1 MWTQES
7 FLGGVASRGLGRL
20 SSSNAA
26 NGFVVHGYGFFF
38 TSKRLVGVSY
48 SRITLVAY
56 LIPFG
61 IFLLWLGILVPVMA
75 WGLQVDPSGQG
86 FPLPLPVYILGPPLL
101 GLPILVAA
109 YVFYFSPR
117 RVATKIEQQRPTSTQ
132 DLFSVKPDIALDRS
146 DISEIIIE
154 RNPDWRFHFAP
165 KATILMS
172 TGEQYFF
179 DAGNVDI
186 YQLLGDFCN
195 LDPAI
200 KLTYQTPQLTFQNRN
215 PSFR

>member
-1 MWTQES
+1 MQTEES
-7 FLGGVASRGLGRL
+7 FLGGVASQGLGRL

-38 TSKRLVGVSY
+38 TTKRLVGISY

-61 IFLLWLGILVPVMA
+61 IFLLWLGILVPLVA
-75 WGLQVDPSGQG
+75 WGVHVDPNG
-86 FPLPLPVYILGPPLL
+86 FPLPLPVYVLGPPLL
-101 GLPILVAA
+101 GLPVLVAVF
-109 YVFYFSPR
+109 VFYLSPR
-117 RVATKIEQQRPTSTQ
+117 RVKNRIERE
-132 DLFSVKPDIALDRS
+132 KPGSIQNLDSLKLDIVLDRS
-146 DISEIIIE
+146 NISEIIIE

-165 KATILMS
+165 KATILIG
-172 TGEQYFF
+172 TGEQYLF

-195 LDPAI
+195 LDPPI
-200 KLTYQTPQLTFQNRN
+200 KLTYKTPRLTFQNRD
-215 PSFR
+215 PS